1 MTTWDLI
8 RPVAANQLAAD
19 AFFSMKTATQ
29 DLTSPVAAC
38 NLAAGAVYST
48 KMATHDLTSR
58 AGPGQGS
65 AIVPW
70 WFWSTGQVL

>member
-1 MTTWDLI
+1 
-8 RPVAANQLAAD
+8 
-19 AFFSMKTATQ
+19 MKMATQ

-38 NLAAGAVYST
+38 NLAAGAFFPT
-48 KMATHDLTSR
+48 KMATHDLTSQ

-70 WFWSTGQVL
+70 WIWSTGQVL